1 MSDSLRFITGIRYN
15 KDLLQKLN
23 NMTYI
28 YDVNWRPENSSKAT
42 FPVCFFHVKS
52 NGCHEVMS
60 SEVSQKQML
69 FYNSKMA
76 EKESDPA
83 LNSGLLNVVADNIV
97 IKPKVYK
104 LDVVIPYNR
113 LSLLDQSFV
122 FNTHSLT
129 VMAQALAINTNNKT
143 DYVSSWAT
151 LSSPYL
157 TFIRDL
163 IRSLVVQN
171 YADIDLFDVRDWISN
186 TVEQPDFNKNSLE
199 TMWRMRHIV
208 KMKVWNSWEYQYLV
222 INDIDITKE
231 GSEDGVYEA
240 TLTLQEIPI
249 VTMYS
254 QDKSNGIPVPYKNE
268 LLKAN
273 GKKAIKILDFAGG
286 DEDSLRYLGWISKKE
301 K

>member
-15 KDLLQKLN
+15 RDLLQKLN

-69 FYNSKMA
+69 FYNSSMT

-83 LNSGLLNVVADNIV
+83 LSSGLLNVVADNIV

-129 VMAQALAINTNNKT
+129 AMAQALAINTNNKT

-151 LSSPYL
+151 LSSPYI

-163 IRSLVVQN
+163 IRSLVAQN
-171 YADIDLFDVRDWISN
+171 YADIDLFDVRDWIGN
-186 TVEQPDFNKNSLE
+186 TIEQPDFNKQSLE
-199 TMWRMRHIV
+199 IMWRMRHIV

-231 GSEDGVYEA
+231 GTEDGVYEA
-240 TLTLQEIPI
+240 TLTLQEVPI
-249 VTMYS
+249 VTMYN
-254 QDKSNGIPVPYKNE
+254 QAKSKGIPVPYKNK
-268 LLKAN
+268 LLKVN
-273 GKKAIKILDFAGG
+273 GEKAIKILDFAGG
-286 DEDSLRYLGWISKKE
+286 DEDQLRYMGWINPKK
-301 K
+301 

>member
-1 MSDSLRFITGIRYN
+1 MSDSLRFITGIKYN

-104 LDVVIPYNR
+104 LDVVIPYNK
-113 LSLLDQSFV
+113 LSLLDQSFI

-129 VMAQALAINTNNKT
+129 AMAQALAINASNKT
-143 DYVSSWAT
+143 DYVSSWAS

-254 QDKSNGIPVPYKNE
+254 KDKSKGGTQVPYKNE

-286 DEDSLRYLGWISKKE
+286 DEDSLRYLGWINK
-301 K
+301 